1 MDKQLLFI
9 CAATFCIYSSCSSPS
24 KGFSNSSVNEKMMI
38 PDNLYPPAGIVI
50 PNHSDWTKTHYPERI
65 KEFKRNSLNKNDIV
79 FVGNSIT
86 EQGGSW
92 AARFNDSTIRNR
104 GISGDVTAG
113 VLQRLGEIWYS
124 KPRALFILIGINDMW
139 IDTLSADYIASNIVK
154 IAAAIHS
161 KSPHTRLYV
170 QSILPTSFEKLTAK
184 IKAVNDILKSNA
196 GKKTYSFIDLH
207 SFFADEK
214 DLIKKEYTEDGVH
227 LTDTGYQQW
236 VGVIKKYVK

>member
-1 MDKQLLFI
+1 VIKQFIFI
-9 CAATFCIYSSCSSPS
+9 CAVTFCIYSSCSSPS
-24 KGFSNSSVNEKMMI
+24 KGLGHSPVNEKMMM
-38 PDNLYPPAGIVI
+38 PDSLYPPAGTVI
-50 PNHSDWTKTHYPERI
+50 PAHSDWTKAHYPERI
-65 KEFKRNSLNKNDIV
+65 REFKKNPLNNNDIV

-124 KPRALFILIGINDMW
+124 KPRAVFILIGINDMW
-139 IDTLSADYIASNIVK
+139 NDTLSAEYIATNIMK
-154 IAAAIHS
+154 IAATIHW

-170 QSILPTSFEKLTAK
+170 QSILPTGFEKLTAK
-184 IKAVNDILKSNA
+184 IKAVNDMLKSSA
-196 GKKTYSFIDLH
+196 GKRTYSFIDLH

-214 DLIKKEYTEDGVH
+214 DLIKKQYTVDGVH
-227 LTDTGYQQW
+227 LTDNGYQQW